1 MSEIHITPA
10 LLEAVES
17 GEIPV
22 RVLTEIGWKHL
33 MQLCPTCREGFA
45 DWQKRRGKGT
55 AFHYDTTFR
64 VLPWVLQ
71 QHVHGADAADD
82 PVERDVQ
89 TLLRWPQH
97 QRLAKIQRANARFK
111 GVDLAHR
118 LVNEARSHMP
128 GQHQIVYE
136 LAEVAEQVLIRT
148 PTSPGYWEG
157 MVRARAY
164 KANAVRASGQL
175 KEAEARLANARGLLR
190 QEQITEA
197 LVYAEIDAFEGV
209 LRKDQRRFG
218 EAAALLSRASSL
230 FALIGEDVESA
241 KPLLALGLMHYEC
254 MEMDQAIATTRAA
267 LALLNP
273 DSEPR
278 LYLCGRHNLTLFL
291 AESGKYQAA
300 SALLQADGPLY
311 SRFADPWTLLRQRWI
326 AGKIAFHD
334 GRGPEAEAEFL
345 TVREGFLAQGI
356 GYDAALAS
364 LDIAL
369 LFLREGRLAE
379 VRRLAEEMHA
389 VFEAQDL
396 HAAALAALVLFQD
409 AARRDALSAEWIA
422 QLAAFLRRV
431 RHNPEVKFQA

>member
-1 MSEIHITPA
+1 MSDIHITPA

-45 DWQKRRGKGT
+45 DWQKRRGKTT
-55 AFHYDTTFR
+55 AFSYDTTFR

-71 QHVHGADAADD
+71 NHVQRVSEADD
-82 PVERDVQ
+82 PVGRDLQ
-89 TLLRWPQH
+89 ALLRWPH
-97 QRLAKIQRANARFK
+97 SQRLAKIQRANARFK

-118 LVNEARSHMP
+118 LIAEARAHMP
-128 GQHQIVYE
+128 AELQKVYE

-148 PTSPGYWEG
+148 PTSPGYWEA

-175 KEAEARLANARGLLR
+175 KEAEARLSNARGLLR

-218 EAAALLSRASSL
+218 EAEALLSRAASL
-230 FALIGEDVESA
+230 FALIGEGVESA
-241 KPLLALGLMHYEC
+241 KPLLTLGLMHYEC
-254 MEMDQAIATTRAA
+254 LEMDQAITATRAA
-267 LALLNP
+267 LAQLNP
-273 DSEPR
+273 DDEPR
-278 LYLCGRHNLTLFL
+278 LYLCGRHNLTLIL

-326 AGKIAFHD
+326 AGKIAFYD
-334 GRGPEAEAEFL
+334 GRVPEAESGFVA
-345 TVREGFLAQGI
+345 VREGFLAEGI
-356 GYDAALAS
+356 GYDAAMVS
-364 LDIAL
+364 LDLAL
-369 LFLREGRLAE
+369 LYLREGRMAE

-389 VFEAQDL
+389 VFQAQDL
-396 HAAALAALVLFQD
+396 HAEARAALVLFQD
-409 AARRDALSAEWIA
+409 AARRDGLTAEWIG

-431 RHNPEVKFQA
+431 RHNPEVKFRA